1 LTARSTV
8 PAREEPPISTT
19 KLLAILALP
28 AGAIGYVVTASILS
42 NLGLPDFLLLI
53 LPLFVAAL
61 CMVPFVLPLFD
72 QMAKRDLAA
81 HRAQQAAEAAE
92 AVEPVDPADG
102 PPD

>member
-1 LTARSTV
+1 MV
-8 PAREEPPISTT
+8 HAREEPPISKT

-81 HRAQQAAEAAE
+81 HRAEQAAEAGEPAE
-92 AVEPVDPADG
+92 AGEGG

>member
-1 LTARSTV
+1 MTARSSV
-8 PAREEPPISTT
+8 SAPEEHAISKP

-28 AGAIGYVVTASILS
+28 AGAVGYFVTVSILS

-53 LPLFVAAL
+53 VPLFIAAL

-81 HRAQQAAEAAE
+81 HRAEQAAATAD
-92 AVEPVDPADG
+92 ATEPER

>member
-1 LTARSTV
+1 MTARSSV
-8 PAREEPPISTT
+8 LAREEHPISKT
-19 KLLAILALP
+19 KLLAILSLP
-28 AGAIGYVVTASILS
+28 AGAIGYFVTASILS

-81 HRAQQAAEAAE
+81 HRAEQAAEAGEAADAAE
-92 AVEPVDPADG
+92 PDR
-102 PPD
+102 PPG

>member
-1 LTARSTV
+1 MTARSSVT
-8 PAREEPPISTT
+8 AREEHPIPKT

-81 HRAQQAAEAAE
+81 HRAQQAADAPDAA
-92 AVEPVDPADG
+92 DPDG